1 VALFEKRVLID
12 ATGASIGGG
21 YTYLVNV
28 IPRLCAL
35 APGAKFRLLLRNQRL
50 VEVLTPHAERESN
63 LEITSL
69 PSVGIGARLLHVFFV
84 MPSLAKDWGADVYF
98 SVSEI
103 APPNMPCASIAG
115 FRNANVFT
123 RKTTAPGLR
132 DWLRF
137 NALWCL
143 ARLAAWRCDRI
154 MFVSHASASWIGDS
168 LSLPEARRAV
178 IHHGIDAD
186 LWSAAEPFRG
196 HPRPYMLSVSSIYYY
211 KNYVRLIQAYVEVAN
226 RIGPARAPDLIIIG
240 DDYDLAYRAEMDT
253 AREAAGELAA
263 QIHILGSVSY
273 EDVMSYYRGAVL
285 FVFPSFLE
293 TFGHPLL
300 EAMAAGTP
308 LVAADIESFRE
319 VAGEAARFAPH
330 DDVGALAAAIEAA
343 LDPIVAEDLVRRG
356 KEHIRRF
363 SWDASVAQLLELF
376 ACVIRDRESAANSPA
391 SGEN

>member
-1 VALFEKRVLID
+1 VALEGKRVLID

-35 APGAKFRLLLRNQRL
+35 APRAEFRLLLRNDRL

-63 LEITSL
+63 FEIVSL

-84 MPSLAKDWGADVYF
+84 MPSLAKDWRADVYF
-98 SVSEI
+98 SVGEI
-103 APPNMPCASIAG
+103 APPSMPCASIAG

-123 RKTTAPGLR
+123 RDTTVPRLR

-137 NALWCL
+137 NALWCI

-154 MFVSHASASWIGDS
+154 MFVSHASARWIGDS

-178 IHHGIDAD
+178 IHHGIDAE
-186 LWSAAEPFRG
+186 LWSAAEPFQG
-196 HPRPYMLSVSSIYYY
+196 HPRPYILSVSSIYYY
-211 KNYVRLIQAYVEVAN
+211 KNYVRLIQAYTQLAN
-226 RIGPARAPDLIIIG
+226 RIGPERAPDLIIIG
-240 DDYDLAYRAEMDT
+240 DDNDVAYRAEMDA

-263 QIHILGSVSY
+263 QIHILGSVPY

-319 VAGEAARFAPH
+319 VAGEAARFAAH
-330 DDVGALAAAIEAA
+330 DDVGAISAAIEDA
-343 LDPIVAEDLVRRG
+343 LDPKVAEDLVRRG
-356 KEHIRRF
+356 KEHIQRF

-376 ACVIRDRESAANSPA
+376 ASVIRDREPAASPGV
-391 SGEN
+391 SGDD